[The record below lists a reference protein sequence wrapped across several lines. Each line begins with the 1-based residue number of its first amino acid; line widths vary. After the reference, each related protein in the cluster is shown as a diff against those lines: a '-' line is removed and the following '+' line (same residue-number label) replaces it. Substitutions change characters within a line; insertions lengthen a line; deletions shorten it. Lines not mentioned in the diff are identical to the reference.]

1 MALIIRELGKE
12 PAINLVR
19 LIIAHYMK
27 RYGRGIRAEVL
38 VKLLFFTLYT
48 DLDGT
53 KLLETPR
60 VRLPEEFR
68 IYLKGPFIPIDRLLG
83 GETEM
88 GMYGI
93 VKTGDSYYVKG
104 VNKTLE
110 EARRALEE
118 RGLKDLVDYALKIV
132 DAYGGLSE
140 DELIRR
146 SLKVLGLED
155 EVIKAMAFN
164 MSLDA
169 YIDAITRL
177 RKIVES
183 GEFIDET
190 ELYPDLFK
198 SSE

>member
-19 LIIAHYMK
+19 LIVAYYMK

-53 KLLETPR
+53 KLLEMPR

-83 GETEM
+83 DETEM
-88 GMYGI
+88 SMYGI
-93 VKTGDSYYVKG
+93 VKAGDNYYVKG
-104 VNKTLE
+104 VDRTLE

-118 RGLKDLVDYALKIV
+118 RGLKELVDYALRIV

-169 YIDAITRL
+169 YIDAMIRL
-177 RKIVES
+177 RKIMES
-183 GEFIDET
+183 GESIDET
-190 ELYPDLFK
+190 ELYPGLFK